1 MLHQMFSYTNE
12 KDARLTNFID
22 MMVEKLFMLKKRFK
36 GNIVIGHSPFT
47 WKVIQHLWN
56 IYFNLN

>member
-47 WKVIQHLWN
+47 WKVIQHL
-56 IYFNLN
+56 